1 MKKILI
7 FFIICVG
14 LPSCTDFS
22 AKVEN
27 FVSERYGGCEIIDV
41 IVDIN
46 EGTYSIIPHGY
57 A

>member
-27 FVSERYGGCEIIDV
+27 FVSERYGDADSSAVYEIDLQ
-41 IVDIN
+41 DIL
-46 EGTYSIIPHGY
+46 
-57 A
+57 

>member
-22 AKVEN
+22 VKVEN
-27 FVSERYGGCEIIDV
+27 FVSERYGDADSSAVYEIDLQ
-41 IVDIN
+41 DIL
-46 EGTYSIIPHGY
+46 
-57 A
+57 